1 MIDESRLFSLS
12 VFKQKPMMN
21 AADWACRYRY
31 MPSTSSIF
39 SFDLSPY
46 FKDPT
51 GYMSDVAETSCVII
65 KCPSQT
71 GKSEALLNMLGWIC
85 EYDRHNTMLVFD
97 TLKSGT
103 KFSKNR
109 IRPFLRDV
117 CGINNPNNTTK
128 NPDKSNSVFDIGL
141 GRGANL
147 TIASSKS
154 PNDLASN
161 PVKYLL
167 LDELDRYPD
176 ELKGEGDPVMLALQR
191 QLRFRGMAVMSSS
204 PTTKDNRIYQNFMLG
219 TQQTWGC
226 ICECGAFMDVR
237 FDDIDFSK
245 DTPTY
250 SCKQCGCVYSENEIK
265 SLEHR
270 YSEPANNK
278 PFCDEYGRIW
288 RSFEVFG
295 TLCHAFYSWNGLKRQ
310 EQQALSLGDAS
321 YRSFLNTRLG
331 EIYKEI
337 DSDPEAPELMQHCR
351 SNYNVNSIPSE
362 IACIT
367 IGVDTHDNCLY
378 SFVCGWSLD
387 GKHAYGI
394 DYSVLAGDPEE
405 QSPWMM
411 LDDIMQNEYIREDGK
426 VLKPSFAFI
435 DSGGHRT
442 AAVYRACIKNK
453 RYMPIKGYVTNNKR
467 AQDPLIGELKKIKIP
482 GYKSK
487 AWTQMIG
494 VNAGK
499 DDLRRKIQLTCSG
512 EQCIFYPNFKCFDDE
527 YYSGLMSETKIDG
540 KWRQISSNN
549 EPLDTFIYSFSAF
562 IYYKKRYIITGK
574 DRAVLEADEMSKT
587 RRNQKKDEK
596 KSDEKVSLNKCEV
609 KEVKESPANHDDS
622 TNKKKLP
629 KW

>member
-1 MIDESRLFSLS
+1 MRSDRYYSLS
-12 VFKQKPMMN
+12 VFNQKPHLN
-21 AADWACRYRY
+21 AADWACKYRY
-31 MPSTSSIF
+31 MPSTSTLF

-46 FKDPT
+46 FKLPT
-51 GYMSDVAETSCVII
+51 SYMSDIAETACVII

-71 GKSEALLNMLGWIC
+71 GKSEALLNMLGWVC
-85 EYDRHNTMLVFD
+85 EYDRANTMLVFD

-117 CGINNPNNTTK
+117 CGINNPNNTAK

-204 PTTKDNRIYQNFMLG
+204 PTTCENRIYQNFLLG

-226 ICECGAFMDVR
+226 LCECGAFMDVR
-237 FDDIDFSK
+237 FDDINFSG
-245 DTPTY
+245 DIPTY
-250 SCKQCGCVYSENEIK
+250 SCKKCGLVYAENDIK
-265 SLEHR
+265 SLEHC
-270 YSEPANNK
+270 YSDPRNNN
-278 PFCDEYGRIW
+278 PFIDDYGRIW

-295 TLCHAFYSWNGLKRQ
+295 TLCHSFYSWKGLKRQ
-310 EQQALSLGDAS
+310 EQQALALGDAS

-331 EIYKEI
+331 ELYKEI
-337 DSDPEAPELMQHCR
+337 DSAPEIPELMQNSR
-351 SNYNVNSIPSE
+351 SQFGVNTIPDD
-362 IACIT
+362 AVCIT

-378 SFVCGWSLD
+378 SFVCAWSID
-387 GKHAYGI
+387 GKKIYAL
-394 DYSVLAGDPEE
+394 DYSVLPGDPDD
-405 QSPWMM
+405 SCVWDM
-411 LDDIMQNEYIREDGK
+411 LNDIMSNEYVRSDGK
-426 VLKPSFAFI
+426 MLKPAFAFI

-442 AAVYRACIKNK
+442 AAVYRSCMKNK

-482 GYKSK
+482 GYKTK

-499 DDLRRKIQLTCSG
+499 DDLRHKIQLTCSG
-512 EQCIFYPNFKCFDDE
+512 EQRLFYPKFKCFDDE
-527 YYSGLMSETKIDG
+527 YFSGLLSETKIDG
-540 KWRQISSNN
+540 RWRQISNNN
-549 EPLDTFIYSFSAF
+549 EPLDTFIYAFSAF
-562 IYYKKRYIITGK
+562 IYYKKRYIVTGK
-574 DRAVLEADEMSKT
+574 DKAVLEADDMSRTK
-587 RRNQKKDEK
+587 RSEKKEK
-596 KSDEKVSLNKCEV
+596 KSDEKKMIPVEDKQEI
-609 KEVKESPANHDDS
+609 KKDS
-622 TNKKKLP
+622 NNTEPNKKHLP